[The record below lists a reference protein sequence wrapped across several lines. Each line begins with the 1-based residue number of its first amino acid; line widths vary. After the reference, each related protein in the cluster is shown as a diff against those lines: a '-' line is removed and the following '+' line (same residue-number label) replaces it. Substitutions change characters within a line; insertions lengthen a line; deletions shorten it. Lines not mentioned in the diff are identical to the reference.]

1 MIILAILAAHILAVI
16 LMCIALPHI
25 APLGWQDDT
34 DFHHGEP
41 DLGSFHGQGF

>member
-1 MIILAILAAHILAVI
+1 MIFALIWLAISLTSLAALWLVA
-16 LMCIALPHI
+16 AR

-34 DFHHGEP
+34 GFHHGEP